1 MSNEIL
7 NGQSTTT
14 AARGRANRLARLA
27 CALVVSFVFA
37 GCNTVGSKATE
48 INQPQ
53 ANFAPAPATAS
64 TGEAQNSYADVV
76 ARVAPAVVTVRSE
89 RRGRAGQQHPFMD
102 DPMFREFFGQRMPN
116 VPQTPR
122 REEGLG
128 SGVIVTGD
136 GYILTNHHVVDGADE
151 IRVEMNDRRV
161 LIAKIVGSD
170 PPSDLA
176 VLKIEGTNLPSLP
189 LGDSDKVRVGD
200 MALAIGN
207 PLGIGQT
214 VTSGIISAKE
224 RTTSGVGDGS
234 FANFIQTDA
243 AINRGNSG
251 GALVNTNGELIG
263 INSQILSPT
272 GGSIGIGFAI
282 PSNMAKGVMD
292 QLIKGGKVRRG
303 QLGVQIQEVTSDI
316 AASLDLKEVRG
327 VIIGAVTAGSAGE
340 RAGLKQGDVITAVN
354 GAAVN
359 DVNGLRNR
367 IASTAPG
374 TDVTLTVVRDGREQQ
389 VRATLGEFTQT
400 ARGGGEQGG
409 SGSGSGGSASEATGK
424 LGISVQPLTPEL
436 ATELQLGAG
445 AQGVVVAEVDPNGPA
460 ADAQIQRGDV
470 IMQVNRQP
478 VRTAAGLNEAVA
490 RAGTRPVLLLINRRG
505 TTVFLTVRPRS

>member
-1 MSNEIL
+1 MNNEIL
-7 NGQSTTT
+7 NE
-14 AARGRANRLARLA
+14 RGATRRASRLARLA
-27 CALVVSFVFA
+27 CALVMSFAFV
-37 GCNTVGSKATE
+37 GCNSVRSKATE

-53 ANFAPAPATAS
+53 ANFAPSAATAPLA
-64 TGEAQNSYADVV
+64 EAQNSYADVV

-89 RRGRAGQQHPFMD
+89 RRARAAQQHPFLD
-102 DPMFREFFGQRMPN
+102 DPMFREFFGQRSPQL
-116 VPQTPR
+116 PQTPR

-128 SGVIVTGD
+128 SGVVVTGD

-151 IRVEMNDRRV
+151 IRVELNDRRV
-161 LIAKIVGSD
+161 LVAKVVGSD

-176 VLKIEGTNLPSLP
+176 VLKIEASNLPVLP

-200 MALAIGN
+200 VALAVGN

-251 GALVNTNGELIG
+251 GALVNTSGELIG

-327 VIIGAVTAGSAGE
+327 VIIGAVTTGSAGE

-354 GAAVN
+354 GSAVN

-374 TDVTLTVVRDGREQQ
+374 TDVTLTIVRDGREQQ

-400 ARGGGEQGG
+400 ARGDDEQGG
-409 SGSGSGGSASEATGK
+409 SGSGDGAASAGEATGR
-424 LGISVQPLTPEL
+424 LGIRVQPLTPEL
-436 ATELQLGAG
+436 ATELGLGAG
-445 AQGVVVAEVDPNGPA
+445 AQGVVVADVDPNGPA
-460 ADAQIQRGDV
+460 ADAQIQRGDLIV
-470 IMQVNRQP
+470 QVNRQP
-478 VRTAAGLNEAVA
+478 VRTAAGLNEALA
-490 RAGTRPVLLLINRRG
+490 RTGTRPALLLVNRRG
-505 TTVFLTVRPRS
+505 TTVFLTVRPRQ

>member
-1 MSNEIL
+1 MNHEIL
-7 NGQSTTT
+7 PRRQTP
-14 AARGRANRLARLA
+14 RAARLA
-27 CALVVSFVFA
+27 CALVASFIFV
-37 GCNTVGSKATE
+37 GCNWAGSKATE
-48 INQPQ
+48 INNPQ
-53 ANFAPAPATAS
+53 LNFAPSTAS
-64 TGEAQNSYADVV
+64 SGASSAAAQQNSYADVV

-89 RRGRAGQQHPFMD
+89 RRGRAAQQHPFMD

-116 VPQTPR
+116 SPQTPR

-128 SGVIVTGD
+128 SGVIVTAD
-136 GYILTNHHVVDGADE
+136 GYLLTNHHVVDGADE
-151 IRVEMNDRRV
+151 IRVELSDRRV
-161 LIAKIVGSD
+161 LTAKIVGSD

-176 VLKIEGTNLPSLP
+176 VLKIEASNLPVLP

-200 MALAIGN
+200 MALAVGN

-214 VTSGIISAKE
+214 VTAGIISAKE

-243 AINRGNSG
+243 PINRGNSG

-282 PSNMAKGVMD
+282 PSNMARGVME
-292 QLIKGGKVRRG
+292 QLVKGGKVRRG

-327 VIIGAVTAGSAGE
+327 VIIGAVTPGSAGE
-340 RAGLKQGDVITAVN
+340 RAGLKQGDVITAVG

-359 DVNGLRNR
+359 DVNSLRNR

-389 VRATLGEFTQT
+389 VRATLGEFSQT
-400 ARGGGEQGG
+400 ARRDDDP
-409 SGSGSGGSASEATGK
+409 SGSESGGAGGASGEATGK
-424 LGISVQPLTPEL
+424 LGLRVQPVTPEL
-436 ATELQLGAG
+436 AREFELSPGT
-445 AQGVVVAEVDPNGPA
+445 QGVAVADIDPSGPA
-460 ADAQIQRGDV
+460 ADAGIQRGDV
-470 IMQVNRQP
+470 IVQANRQP
-478 VRTAAGLNEAVA
+478 VRSSADLTAAVG
-490 RAGTRPVLLLINRRG
+490 RTGTRPTLLLVNRRG
-505 TTVFLTVRPRS
+505 NTIFLTVRPRA

>member
-1 MSNEIL
+1 L
-7 NGQSTTT
+7 
-14 AARGRANRLARLA
+14 NRLARLL
-27 CALVVSFVFA
+27 CALVVSFIFV
-37 GCNTVGSKATE
+37 GCNSTGSKATE
-48 INQPQ
+48 INNPQ
-53 ANFAPAPATAS
+53 VNFAPSTATAA
-64 TGEAQNSYADVV
+64 TAAAQNSYADVV

-89 RRGRAGQQHPFMD
+89 RRGRAAQQHPFMD

-116 VPQTPR
+116 SPQTPR

-151 IRVEMNDRRV
+151 IRVEMTDRRV
-161 LIAKIVGSD
+161 LTAKIVGTD

-176 VLKIEGTNLPSLP
+176 VLKVEATNLPVLP

-200 MALAIGN
+200 IALAVGN

-243 AINRGNSG
+243 PINRGNSG
-251 GALVNTNGELIG
+251 GALVNTSGELIG

-292 QLIKGGKVRRG
+292 QLVKGGKVRRG
-303 QLGVQIQEVTSDI
+303 QLGIQIQEVTSDI

-327 VIIGAVTAGSAGE
+327 VIIGAVTPGSAGE
-340 RAGLKQGDVITAVN
+340 RAGLKQGDVITSVN

-359 DVNGLRNR
+359 DVNALRNR

-374 TDVTLTVVRDGREQQ
+374 TDVTLTVVREGREQQ

-400 ARGGGEQGG
+400 ARSGDEQGDSD
-409 SGSGSGGSASEATGK
+409 SGNGNGAGESTGR
-424 LGISVQPLTPEL
+424 LGIRVQPITPEL
-436 ATELQLGAG
+436 ASELQLQSG
-445 AQGVVVAEVDPNGPA
+445 AQGVVVAEVDPAGPA
-460 ADAQIQRGDV
+460 ADAGLQRGDV
-470 IMQVNRQP
+470 IVQVNRQP
-478 VRTAAGLNEAVA
+478 VRTGAGLNEAVG
-490 RAGTRPVLLLINRRG
+490 RSGTRPVLLLVNRRG